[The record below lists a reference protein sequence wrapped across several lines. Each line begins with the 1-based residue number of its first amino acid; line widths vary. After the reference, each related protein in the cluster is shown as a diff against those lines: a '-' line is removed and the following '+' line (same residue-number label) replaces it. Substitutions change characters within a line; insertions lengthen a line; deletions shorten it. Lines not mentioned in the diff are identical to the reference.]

1 MTIPSDGAPSTT
13 QLLPIQCTMQ
23 IKFKQLLLTTALAL
37 TGAVLPLAPMGS
49 NAQANDQ
56 ANDQGG
62 CFMVDEAGNT
72 ISLGSLCGYGSASSA
87 SPSGQ
92 TAAANHRAN
101 GPEAIASNGVV
112 QVPIVRRAGRTPV
125 IAVNF
130 NDSQTYE
137 MILDTGASGTLIT
150 RRMADDL
157 NLRQNGEIT
166 ASIADGS
173 RVRFPTSRVRT
184 IAVDAA
190 RVSDVDVAIAD
201 DMTIGLLG
209 HDFFG
214 NYDIRIGKDVV
225 EFSPQR

>member
-1 MTIPSDGAPSTT
+1 MH
-13 QLLPIQCTMQ
+13 
-23 IKFKQLLLTTALAL
+23 IKPQQLLLAATLAL
-37 TGAVLPLAPMGS
+37 SGAMLPIAPTH
-49 NAQANDQ
+49 

-72 ISLGSLCGYGSASSA
+72 ISLGSLCGYGAPSSSSQTSKASASNA
-87 SPSGQ
+87 Q
-92 TAAANHRAN
+92 
-101 GPEAIASNGVV
+101 ASNGVV
-112 QVPIVRRAGRTPV
+112 QVPIIRRAGRTPV

-150 RRMADDL
+150 RRMANDL
-157 NLRQNGEIT
+157 NLRQNGEIV

-173 RVRFPTSRVRT
+173 RVRFPTSRVSS
-184 IAVDAA
+184 ISVDGA
-190 RVSDVDVAIAD
+190 RVSEVDVAIAE
-201 DMTIGLLG
+201 DMDIGLLG

-225 EFSPQR
+225 EFSQR

>member
-1 MTIPSDGAPSTT
+1 
-13 QLLPIQCTMQ
+13 MQ
-23 IKFKQLLLTTALAL
+23 IKLQQLLLATTLAFS
-37 TGAVLPLAPMGS
+37 GAMLPLAPS
-49 NAQANDQ
+49 H

-72 ISLGSLCGYGSASSA
+72 ISLGSLCGYGSGSSA
-87 SPSGQ
+87 SKGSGAA
-92 TAAANHRAN
+92 TANNRSNNSAAA
-101 GPEAIASNGVV
+101 ASDGVV
-112 QVPIVRRAGRTPV
+112 QVPIIRRAGLTPV
-125 IAVNF
+125 IEVSF

-150 RRMADDL
+150 RGMAD
-157 NLRQNGEIT
+157 NLKLRHNGEIV

-173 RVRFPTSRVRT
+173 RVRFPTGRVNT
-184 IAVDAA
+184 IAVEAA
-190 RVSDVDVAIAD
+190 RVSDVDVAIAE
-201 DMTIGLLG
+201 DMSIGLLG

>member
-1 MTIPSDGAPSTT
+1 
-13 QLLPIQCTMQ
+13 MQ
-23 IKFKQLLLTTALAL
+23 IKIQQLLLAATLAFS
-37 TGAVLPLAPMGS
+37 GAMLPI
-49 NAQANDQ
+49 AQTH

-72 ISLGSLCGYGSASSA
+72 ISLGSLCGYDSAARSNKGGTSASAA
-87 SPSGQ
+87 S
-92 TAAANHRAN
+92 
-101 GPEAIASNGVV
+101 SNGVV
-112 QVPIVRRAGRTPV
+112 QVPIIRRAGLTPV
-125 IAVNF
+125 IAVSF

-150 RRMADDL
+150 RRMANDL
-157 NLRQNGEIT
+157 NLRHNGEII

-173 RVRFPTSRVRT
+173 RVRFPTGRVNT

-190 RVSDVDVAIAD
+190 RVSDVDVAIAE
-201 DMTIGLLG
+201 DMSIGLLG

-225 EFSPQR
+225 EFSPQS

>member
-1 MTIPSDGAPSTT
+1 
-13 QLLPIQCTMQ
+13 MQ
-23 IKFKQLLLTTALAL
+23 IKPQQLLLTAALAFS
-37 TGAVLPLAPMGS
+37 GAMLPLTPTH
-49 NAQANDQ
+49 

-72 ISLGSLCGYGSASSA
+72 ISLGSLCGYGAPSSA
-87 SPSGQ
+87 GSSSKTNARNTG
-92 TAAANHRAN
+92 AN
-101 GPEAIASNGVV
+101 NGVV
-112 QVPIVRRAGRTPV
+112 QVPIIRRAGRTPV

-150 RRMADDL
+150 RRMANDL
-157 NLRQNGEIT
+157 KLRHNGEIV

-173 RVRFPTSRVRT
+173 RVRFPTGRVSS
-184 IAVDAA
+184 IAVDGA
-190 RVSDVDVAIAD
+190 RVSEVDVAIAE
-201 DMTIGLLG
+201 DMDIGLLG

-225 EFSPQR
+225 EFSKR